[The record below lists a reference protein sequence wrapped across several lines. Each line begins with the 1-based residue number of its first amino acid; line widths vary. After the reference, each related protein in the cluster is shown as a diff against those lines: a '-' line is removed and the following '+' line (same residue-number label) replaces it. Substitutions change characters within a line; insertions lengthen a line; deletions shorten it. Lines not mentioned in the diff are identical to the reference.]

1 MKRLGVVCYLNTRPL
16 VHAFESGK
24 LAHSFDL
31 IYDVPSRCADRLRVR
46 ETHVALIPSVELA
59 RSPEPYDVVPN
70 VGISSTG
77 PVRSV
82 LLILK
87 RDPDQVR
94 SLALDTSSRT
104 SAALSRIVL
113 EKAYGC
119 RPESFEHP
127 PDPERMLSRADAAL
141 LVGDPALHLELDG
154 YRTMD
159 LGEAWADMTGLP
171 FVYACWTGRPG
182 ALDPGEASALS
193 EAKEIGVREI
203 PGIAATFAQSHPRP
217 ASFYAGYLTRNIR
230 YDLGEG
236 EMEGLQRFYA
246 YAHELGLIERVPDIG
261 FYPSG

>member
-1 MKRLGVVCYLNTRPL
+1 MKRLGVVSYLNTRPL
-16 VHAFESGK
+16 VHAFESKK
-24 LAHSFDL
+24 LVHSFDL
-31 IYDVPSRCADRLRVR
+31 VYDIPSRCAERLRSR
-46 ETHVALIPSVELA
+46 ETDVALIPSVELA
-59 RSPEPYDVVPN
+59 RSPEPYDIVPN
-70 VGISSTG
+70 VGISSIG

-87 RDPDQVR
+87 RDPDKVR

-119 RPESFEHP
+119 RPETFEHA
-127 PDPERMLSRADAAL
+127 PDPERMLARADAAL

-159 LGEAWADMTGLP
+159 LGKAWAEMTGLP
-171 FVYACWTGRPG
+171 FVYACWTGRSG
-182 ALDPGEASALS
+182 ALDPGEARSLF

-203 PGIAATFAQSHPRP
+203 PEIATAFAQSHPQP
-217 ASFYAGYLTRNIR
+217 ASFYSGYLSRNIH

-236 EMEGLQRFYA
+236 EIVGLNRFHA
-246 YAHELGLIERVPDIG
+246 YAHELGLIERVPEIG